1 MDKFEELHVVNTRLL
16 AELDRVCRLH
26 GIRYYMDGGTLIG
39 AVRHHGAIPWDDDVD
54 VTMKRADYE
63 RFIKEAVPD
72 LAEGYQFIC
81 PADFGENCFYDY
93 VSHIAY
99 VNSQVAD
106 PQDPEVKYYKG
117 LRNHILLDIFVM
129 DEITDS
135 RPGQKIQVTKL
146 RFRYGLSW
154 AYRYSMDN
162 EKYTKLQKAG
172 IKVLCALGRRQS
184 QSQLMEKF
192 YRLGTRY
199 DGKGTGFLY
208 SPDYMFEELGI
219 IYPKAWFD
227 KTVDLEYEGHMF
239 IGPAGY
245 DKVLTSMFGDYM
257 KLPPKEEQVPRHFDP
272 TNPFFFT
279 DIS

>member
-1 MDKFEELHVVNTRLL
+1 MDKFQELHVINTKLL

-54 VTMKRADYE
+54 VTMKRSDYE

-72 LAEGYQFIC
+72 LAEGYQFIR
-81 PADFGENCFYDY
+81 PADYGENCFYDY

-99 VNSQVAD
+99 VHSQVAD
-106 PQDPEVKYYKG
+106 PKDPEMIYYKG
-117 LRNHILLDIFVM
+117 LLNHILLDIFVM

-135 RPGQKIQVTKL
+135 RLGQKIQVAKL

-154 AYRYSMDN
+154 TYRYSMEK
-162 EKYTKLQKAG
+162 EKYTRLQKAG
-172 IKVLCALGRRQS
+172 IKMLCALGRRQN
-184 QSQLMEKF
+184 QSRLREKF

-219 IYPKAWFD
+219 IYSKAWFD
-227 KTVDLEYEGHMF
+227 STVDLEYEGHKFM
-239 IGPAGY
+239 GPAGY

-257 KLPPKEEQVPRHFDP
+257 KLPPEDERIPKHFDP
-272 TNPFFFT
+272 NNPFFIT